1 MSGNQQHGDDLLV
14 QSDTPHS
21 VSVSELTGHIKA
33 ILEGTFPSIWVAGEI
48 SDLVRP
54 RSGHLYFTLK
64 DNDSQIRG
72 IIWKSTASRM
82 KEPIKEGQSVLCFGD
97 VEVYAARGSYQMVV
111 RKLQMQGLGPLQKKF
126 ELIRAKL
133 QSDGLFSAD
142 RKQPLPKQPRRIGVI
157 TSPSGAAVRDFL
169 KAAMQGM
176 GGVEFIVIPALVQG
190 VGSAKSVVHAM
201 EAAHRISPPLDLVV
215 LTRGGGSMEDLWTFN
230 EESVVRAVAESK
242 LPTVSAIGHEIDITL
257 CDLAADVRA
266 LTPTA
271 AAIVIL
277 PDSRLVRQA
286 VSDLSR
292 RLHRVGRSVIS
303 KRIDRLTQLESR
315 TVLRKPHEV
324 IHLRSRQLDELD
336 ARGRRAMFA
345 KLQLGKAKLQS
356 AAASLSALSP
366 LQVLTR
372 GYSVTVGENGKA
384 ILDANDVVAGEII
397 RTRLHRGE
405 VASVVQE
412 HSK

>member
-1 MSGNQQHGDDLLV
+1 MLSEDQLL
-14 QSDTPHS
+14 QAETPHA

-54 RSGHLYFTLK
+54 RSGHVYFTLK

-72 IIWKSTASRM
+72 IIWRSSASRM
-82 KEPIKEGQSVLCFGD
+82 KEPIQEGQSVLCFGD
-97 VEVYAARGSYQMVV
+97 VEVYAARGTYQMVV
-111 RKLQMQGLGPLQKKF
+111 RKLQTQGLGPLQQKF

-133 QSDGLFSAD
+133 QSEGLFSAE
-142 RKQPLPKQPRRIGVI
+142 RKQLLPRQPRRVGII

-169 KAAMQGM
+169 KAAMQGT

-190 VGSAKSVVHAM
+190 AGSAKSVVDAIK
-201 EAAHRISPPLDLVV
+201 AAHRMKPPLDLIV

-230 EESVVRAVAESK
+230 EESVIRAVAQSK
-242 LPTVSAIGHEIDITL
+242 LPTVSAVGHEIDITL

-271 AAIVIL
+271 AAGVIL
-277 PDSRLVRQA
+277 PNPKLVQQA
-286 VSDLSR
+286 IDDLSG
-292 RLHRVGRSVIS
+292 RLRRVGRAIVSN
-303 KRIDRLTQLESR
+303 RIDRLRQLESR
-315 TVLRKPHEV
+315 TVFRKPHE
-324 IHLRSRQLDELD
+324 ILHLRSRRLDELD

-345 KLQLGKAKLQS
+345 KLQLSKAKLQS

-384 ILDANDVVAGEII
+384 IIDANDVVPGEII
-397 RTRLHRGE
+397 HTRVHRGE
-405 VASVVQE
+405 IKSVVQDADLT
-412 HSK
+412 

>member
-1 MSGNQQHGDDLLV
+1 MPSNQHNDDLLV

-21 VSVSELTGHIKA
+21 VTVSELTGHIKA

-72 IIWKSTASRM
+72 IIWRSTASRM

-111 RKLQMQGLGPLQKKF
+111 RKLQMQGLGPLQQKF

-133 QSDGLFSAD
+133 QSEGLFSAD
-142 RKQPLPKQPRRIGVI
+142 RKQSLPTQPRRIGVI

-169 KAAMQGM
+169 KSAMQGM

-190 VGSAKSVVHAM
+190 VGSAKSVVDAM
-201 EAAHRISPPLDLVV
+201 KAAQRISPPLDLVV

-230 EESVVRAVAESK
+230 EESVVRAVANSK
-242 LPTVSAIGHEIDITL
+242 LPTVSAIGHEIDVTL

-271 AAIVIL
+271 AATTIL
-277 PDSRLVRQA
+277 PDAKLVGQT
-286 VSDLSR
+286 VSDLRR
-292 RLHRVGRSVIS
+292 RLERAGRSIITQRV
-303 KRIDRLTQLESR
+303 DRLNQLESR
-315 TVLRKPHEV
+315 TVFRKPHEV
-324 IHLRSRQLDELD
+324 IHNRSRQLDELD

-345 KLQLGKAKLQS
+345 KLQLSKAKLQS

-384 ILDANDVVAGEII
+384 ILDAKDVVPGEII
-397 RTRLHRGE
+397 HTRVHQGE
-405 VASVVQE
+405 IKSVVQD
-412 HSK
+412 